1 MSKLIIAAVIALLL
15 LACNMTEAVPTV
27 SFVTDTPPVPTATI
41 TPTPPANARFPI
53 GTKVYLKS
61 DTFAVSLTDDPR
73 ALDADERSAQTC
85 YTNYLPTV
93 LSIVRKDGVTY
104 YLLDCGGI
112 AKGWLPEDKIDS
124 EPGR

>member
-1 MSKLIIAAVIALLL
+1 MRKLIAAAVILFMII
-15 LACNMTEAVPTV
+15 ACSMTNAVPTV

-41 TPTPPANARFPI
+41 TPTPPANAKFPI

-61 DTFAVSLTDDPR
+61 DTFAVLLADDPR
-73 ALDADERSAQTC
+73 PVGADERAAQTC